1 MDILRRGRLRV
12 KQDEDITRFT
22 SSMEADKRIFDAD
35 IEVDKAHVVMLK
47 EQGIIKDSECSTI
60 LSGLDKIQKEG
71 ISALDTSYEDVHIA
85 LEARLIE
92 LIGEDTGGRMHS
104 GRSRNDEVA
113 TCIRIALRTELASL
127 LEEVHTLA
135 ATLVKTAEEHRE
147 TIMPGYTHT
156 QHAQPTTLAHH
167 LLAHANALLRDIERI
182 KGAYVRTNENPLG
195 AVAFASTGFPL
206 NRERTTELLGF
217 DSPLSNSMDAV
228 STRDFMIESMSSFS
242 NLMTDLSRMAEEFVL
257 WSSSEFGFIELDD
270 RYSSTSSIM
279 PQKKN
284 PDIAELLRAKT
295 GTVHGAL
302 MSVLTICKALPYS
315 YNRDLQEATPHLWR
329 AADTVRAST
338 RMAEGMVSTMKIKK
352 EKMKLASNTGFMTA
366 TELAD
371 TIVRATGIP
380 FRTAHHIVGAS
391 AKTGKTPTLSLLD
404 GISLKILGEKLS
416 GMGLSEKAVKEAL
429 DPLVNIRKRIVP
441 GGPAPREIKRQI
453 AVIKKKLA
461 GSGNDIK
468 LINKKINKAKEKL
481 ALVCEQ

>member
-1 MDILRRGRLRV
+1 
-12 KQDEDITRFT
+12 
-22 SSMEADKRIFDAD
+22 
-35 IEVDKAHVVMLK
+35 
-47 EQGIIKDSECSTI
+47 
-60 LSGLDKIQKEG
+60 
-71 ISALDTSYEDVHIA
+71 
-85 LEARLIE
+85 
-92 LIGEDTGGRMHS
+92 
-104 GRSRNDEVA
+104 
-113 TCIRIALRTELASL
+113 
-127 LEEVHTLA
+127 
-135 ATLVKTAEEHRE
+135 
-147 TIMPGYTHT
+147 
-156 QHAQPTTLAHH
+156 
-167 LLAHANALLRDIERI
+167 
-182 KGAYVRTNENPLG
+182 
-195 AVAFASTGFPL
+195 
-206 NRERTTELLGF
+206 
-217 DSPLSNSMDAV
+217 
-228 STRDFMIESMSSFS
+228 
-242 NLMTDLSRMAEEFVL
+242 
-257 WSSSEFGFIELDD
+257 GFIELDD

-338 RMAEGMVSTMKIKK
+338 RMAEGMVSTMKLKK

-391 AKTGKTPTLSLLD
+391 AKTGKNPTLSLLD

-416 GMGLSEKAVKEAL
+416 DMGLSEKAVKEAL
-429 DPLVNIRKRIVP
+429 DPLVNIRKRTVS

-461 GSGNDIK
+461 GSENDIK

-481 ALVCEQ
+481 ALVCEQQFKETI